1 MSDAFQDFLDKR
13 ESRMKQREQQQRW
26 LWYLLAAAAVAA
38 ILYVA
43 FRSDPATRPV
53 DVNRDTLEQI
63 ATLPEVGPEIAKRI
77 VEGRPYSNA
86 DDLLKVKGIGPKT
99 LEKMRPRLK
108 FDEVK

>member
-1 MSDAFQDFLDKR
+1 MSDAFQDFLEKR
-13 ESRMKQREQQQRW
+13 EGRMKQREQQQRW

-43 FRSDPATRPV
+43 FRGDPATRPV

-77 VEGRPYSNA
+77 VEGRPYSKV

-99 LEKMRPRLK
+99 LEKMKPRLK
-108 FDEVK
+108 FDEAK